1 MPDNRTMLT
10 VENYYSPEANGQYWS
25 ASQVKAF
32 NKCEARALAELQGH
46 YRPDPSSALMIG
58 SYVDEALTGDLDS
71 WKGQHPEIFKRDG
84 TLKADFAQAEQ
95 MVARALQSD
104 LFMDYL
110 DGQHQVIVTGKLFG
124 EYPCKAKLDA
134 YHPGK
139 AIVDLKTVRSLES
152 VYLPGAG
159 RVDFATAW
167 DWPLQ
172 MAIYQALTEQK
183 TGVRLPCYL
192 AVITKE
198 NPPDLE
204 LVEIEQERLDAE
216 MEWLAQKMPRFDAI
230 KKGIIEPERCGR
242 CPWCRAT
249 HYIDGPKMLGEFEMF
264 GGTEE

>member
-1 MPDNRTMLT
+1 METTLLT
-10 VENYYSPEANGQYWS
+10 ADNYYTPEANAQYWS

-46 YRPDPSSALMIG
+46 YRQEPGSALMIG
-58 SYVDEALTGDLDS
+58 SYVDEALTGDLDG
-71 WKGQHPEIFKRDG
+71 WKVQHPEIFKRDG
-84 TLKADFAQAEQ
+84 TLKADFTMADQ
-95 MVARALQSD
+95 MVERAMQSD

-110 DGQHQVIVTGKLFG
+110 DGEHQVIMTGTLFG
-124 EYPCKAKLDA
+124 EYPFKAKFDA

-152 VYLPGAG
+152 VYLPGQG

-172 MAIYQALTEQK
+172 MAIYQKLAELK
-183 TGVRLPCYL
+183 TGERLPCYL

-204 LVEIEQERLDAE
+204 LVQIEQERLDAE
-216 MEWLAQKMPRFDAI
+216 IAWLEQALPRFDAI
-230 KKGIIEPERCGR
+230 KKGIIEPERCGH
-242 CPWCRAT
+242 CAWCRAT
-249 HYIDGPKMLGEFEMF
+249 HHIDGPRMLGDFDMI
-264 GGTEE
+264 GGPEE